1 MEPLVLLYDN
11 NLFMFLYKIV
21 GTKSGT
27 DCDAGGQEEVAI
39 HYFWGIQQASDSVFD
54 LPAAIS

>member
-27 DCDAGGQEEVAI
+27 DCGAGGQEEEAI
-39 HYFWGIQQASDSVFD
+39 HYFSGIHQASDSVFD